1 MSAPLA
7 FDGTPV
13 PRAVIVVRCAAVW
26 RSVLRPDA
34 GTHTNAIALCPHCVC
49 PQGGKS
55 STGLGPHGRVERA
68 TRHRRVEKGS
78 LPLMGDSGATVASV
92 TCVVYSYGW

>member
-26 RSVLRPDA
+26 RSVLRRDA

-55 STGLGPHGRVERA
+55 STGLGPPRSGGAGDAASSAREGLAAPYGRSRCNCCLCYLCCLELR
-68 TRHRRVEKGS
+68 
-78 LPLMGDSGATVASV
+78 
-92 TCVVYSYGW
+92 W